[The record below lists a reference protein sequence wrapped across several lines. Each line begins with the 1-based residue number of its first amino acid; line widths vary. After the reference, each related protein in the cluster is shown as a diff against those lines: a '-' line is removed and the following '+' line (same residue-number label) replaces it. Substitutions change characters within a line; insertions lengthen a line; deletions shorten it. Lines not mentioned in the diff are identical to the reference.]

1 MILIKVKKEDN
12 LINYLVNYE
21 GLSFNKIKQLLR
33 KKDIK
38 LNDKRVNEDTL
49 VKIND
54 NIILYAKE
62 NYFFDIKII
71 YNDNNIIVVDKPKKL
86 EVISENKNIDLIRL
100 INKDYF
106 AVHRLDFNTE
116 GLVIIAKNLET
127 KNELDNE
134 FKKNNIEKYYITICK
149 NIPKNK
155 EITFINY
162 LEKNDKFVKIY
173 KVNVKNSKKCIT
185 KIELIKNKNNFS
197 LLKVNILTG
206 RTHQIRAQLA
216 FNNLFVL
223 GDEKYGD
230 FSLNKKLNL
239 KNQILKCIKLKFN
252 FENNSFLNYL
262 NNINF
267 ETNYNKIEELFNNI

>member
-162 LEKNDKFVKIY
+162 
-173 KVNVKNSKKCIT
+173 
-185 KIELIKNKNNFS
+185 
-197 LLKVNILTG
+197 
-206 RTHQIRAQLA
+206 
-216 FNNLFVL
+216 
-223 GDEKYGD
+223 
-230 FSLNKKLNL
+230 
-239 KNQILKCIKLKFN
+239 
-252 FENNSFLNYL
+252 
-262 NNINF
+262 
-267 ETNYNKIEELFNNI
+267 